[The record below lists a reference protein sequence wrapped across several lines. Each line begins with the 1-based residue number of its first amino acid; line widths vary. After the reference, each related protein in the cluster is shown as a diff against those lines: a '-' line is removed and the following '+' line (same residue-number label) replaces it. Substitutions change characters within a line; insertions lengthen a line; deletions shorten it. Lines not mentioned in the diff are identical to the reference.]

1 MGELKTRPTDR
12 DVTEFLN
19 GIEDEEKRRD
29 CFTLADLMQRITGDK
44 AEMWGESMIGFGR
57 YKYRYASGQTGEWFK
72 TGFAPRKG
80 SLTIYI
86 MAYLEN
92 FPQIMERLGKYKTGK
107 SCIYIKRLAD
117 IDTQVLD
124 ELIGQSLK
132 NLMSAVENQE

>member
-29 CFTLADLMQRITGDK
+29 CFALADLMQRITGDK
-44 AEMWGESMIGFGR
+44 PEMWGEGMIGFGR
-57 YKYRYASGQTGEWFK
+57 YTYRYASGQTGEWSK
-72 TGFAPRKG
+72 TGFAPRKQNI
-80 SLTIYI
+80 TIYI

-92 FPQIMERLGKYKTGK
+92 FPEIMQRLGKYKTGK
-107 SCIYIKRLAD
+107 SCIYIKHLVD
-117 IDTQVLD
+117 IDTSVLE
-124 ELIGQSLK
+124 ELVRQSLK